1 MIDPQRAPYGRGG
14 KRREEEAPRRYE
26 GETYYGRPA
35 LKPSYYKWLIAW
47 YFLLG
52 GISGG
57 AGVLAAVGEWVGR
70 GREET
75 MVRVARYVALVTILI
90 SPILLIKDIHT
101 PQRFYNMLRIFR
113 RTSPLSIGTWT
124 ATFYGA
130 LVGLTALGQGA
141 SDFAHLAWGRRLAR
155 ALTLPVA
162 LVGSLMTTY
171 TAIVLSATSVPLWV
185 ALSRHLPVLFAS
197 AATSTTTAT
206 LSLILGFIS
215 GTERTQER
223 LEKLALV
230 ATGTEL
236 AALVATE
243 RHLRATGMNQPLQ
256 EPKIAPAYRF
266 GVWGLGLLLP
276 LTIHLAQLASGRH
289 SRAASLLASVATL
302 VGGLTLRA
310 VLLFAGNRSALVPEL
325 YFTLTNDGEGEG
337 EKGRGGDNGNDEKRG
352 RER

>member
-14 KRREEEAPRRYE
+14 KRREEETPRRYD
-26 GETYYGRPA
+26 GTTYYDRPA

-52 GISGG
+52 GISGA

-70 GREET
+70 GREEV

-90 SPILLIKDIHT
+90 SPVLLIKDIHT

-124 ATFYGA
+124 ATFYG
-130 LVGLTALGQGA
+130 LLIGLTALGQGA

-155 ALTLPVA
+155 ALSLPVA

-171 TAIVLSATSVPLWV
+171 TATVLSATSVPLWV
-185 ALSRHLPVLFAS
+185 ALSRQLPVLFAS
-197 AATSTTTAT
+197 AATSTTIAT
-206 LSLILGFIS
+206 LSLILSGIR

-236 AALVATE
+236 AALAATE
-243 RHLRATGMNQPLQ
+243 RQLRATGMTQPLQ

-266 GVWGLGLLLP
+266 GVWGVGLLLP
-276 LTIHLAQLASGRH
+276 LALHAAQLASGRH
-289 SRAASLLASVATL
+289 ARPVSILASLATL
-302 VGGLTLRA
+302 VGGFSLRA
-310 VLLFAGNRSALVPEL
+310 VILFAGNRSALLPEL
-325 YFTLTNDGEGEG
+325 YFTLTNDGGGEEERGSGG
-337 EKGRGGDNGNDEKRG
+337 ETTG
-352 RER
+352 